1 MLHSV
6 SPSKHARNAGAAGA
20 VLALVLAAA
29 CAGLIPPSEP
39 HPPRCP
45 EGEESLNAVSA
56 PEVEVAAKYPPAAA
70 RQGTDG
76 YVCMNFT
83 VQPDGSVGDLCVS
96 DQRPG
101 QLFDRP
107 AAAALAQWK
116 FKPTKQPY
124 RSGTCTQFYQE

>member
-1 MLHSV
+1 ML
-6 SPSKHARNAGAAGA
+6 PARRDRSGRASGAAA
-20 VLALVLAAA
+20 TALALVLAAA
-29 CAGLIPPSEP
+29 CAGLIPPPEP
-39 HPPRCP
+39 HPPRCA

-56 PEVEVAAKYPPAAA
+56 PVLEVPAKYPLGAS
-70 RQGTDG
+70 RRGTDG

-83 VQPDGSVGDLCVS
+83 VQRDGSVGEICVS

-101 QLFDRP
+101 QLFDRE